1 MTASSE
7 PSSAE
12 RSELEGEALSA
23 AAAGVFSVSAGA
35 GGYLGRQ
42 GSGSNGGGCDGGVA
56 LAPVLQRVNQ
66 NARGHGHQRDDHQ
79 ERYEAGIGFFAP
91 ATRTLGRAA
100 RPLLGPARTLL
111 RPTGP
116 LLRPAGGFSII
127 THVRFLL

>member
-1 MTASSE
+1 MDKHGTKTA
-7 PSSAE
+7 A
-12 RSELEGEALSA
+12 
-23 AAAGVFSVSAGA
+23 
-35 GGYLGRQ
+35 
-42 GSGSNGGGCDGGVA
+42 
-56 LAPVLQRVNQ
+56 VNRK
-66 NARGHGHQRDDHQ
+66 ASHDYFIE